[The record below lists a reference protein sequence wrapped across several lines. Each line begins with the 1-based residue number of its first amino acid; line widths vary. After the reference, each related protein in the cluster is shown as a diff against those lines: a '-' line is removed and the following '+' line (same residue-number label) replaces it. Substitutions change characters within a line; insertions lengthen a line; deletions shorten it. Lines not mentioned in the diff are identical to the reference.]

1 MVKITQKLEI
11 PDEEIRFT
19 FSRSSGPGGQN
30 VNKVNTKATLRFDID
45 STKSLTPEQ
54 KKVLKRRL
62 HNRISRNGVLTV
74 SSDRFRSQ
82 RANREEALRRFVELL
97 NQALKPRPK
106 RKKTSIP
113 RAARERRLR
122 EKKHRSR
129 IKAAR
134 RKDLSSEW

>member
-1 MVKITQKLEI
+1 MVKITKKLEI
-11 PDEEIRFT
+11 PHEEIRFT

-45 STKSLTPEQ
+45 STKGLTPEQ
-54 KKVLKRRL
+54 KRVVKRRL
-62 HNRISRNGVLTV
+62 HNRISQNGVLTV

-97 NQALKPRPK
+97 SQALKTRPR
-106 RKKTSIP
+106 RKKTSVP

-129 IKAAR
+129 VKAAR
-134 RKDLSSEW
+134 RKDLSDQW

>member
-1 MVKITQKLEI
+1 MVKITKKLEI

-30 VNKVNTKATLRFDID
+30 VNKVNTKATLRFDIN
-45 STKSLTPEQ
+45 SSKGLTPEQ

-62 HNRISRNGVLTV
+62 HNRISQNGVLTV

-82 RANREEALRRFVELL
+82 RANREEALRRFAELL

-106 RKKTSIP
+106 RKKTSVP

-134 RKDLSSEW
+134 RKDISGEW

>member
-1 MVKITQKLEI
+1 MVKITKKLEI

-30 VNKVNTKATLRFDID
+30 VNKVNTKATLRFDIN
-45 STKSLTPEQ
+45 STKGLTPEQ

-62 HNRISRNGVLTV
+62 NNRISQNGVLTV

-106 RKKTSIP
+106 RKKTSVP

-134 RKDLSSEW
+134 RKDLSGEW

>member
-1 MVKITQKLEI
+1 MVKITKKLEI

-30 VNKVNTKATLRFDID
+30 VNKVNTKATLRFEIN
-45 STKSLTPEQ
+45 SSKGLTPEQ

-62 HNRISRNGVLTV
+62 HNRISQNGVLTV

-97 NQALKPRPK
+97 TKALKPRPK
-106 RKKTSIP
+106 RKKTSVP

-134 RKDLSSEW
+134 RKDLSGEW